1 MSRKKP
7 ETSPARSGSAR
18 PARPA
23 PARSAPRPAERQPE
37 RPAPA
42 ASPAGL
48 APGDV
53 LDLIA
58 SDPSQIDEGLS
69 VFEDSDGRSGL
80 DYDTDVGRID
90 LLARDR
96 SGALVVFMV
105 VESDVKSL
113 IGELLER
120 IGWVRTH
127 LAADAQEVRGVILLS
142 ELPDNLGY
150 AASALAD
157 TIELKLYRLALSFE
171 TVAI

>member
-58 SDPSQIDEGLS
+58 SDPSQIDEGLA

-80 DYDTDVGRID
+80 DYETDVGRID

-113 IGELLER
+113 IGELLCAR
-120 IGWVRTH
+120 CTGYWSRVDGWFSMS
-127 LAADAQEVRGVILLS
+127 GVPLS
-142 ELPDNLGY
+142 TNPVP
-150 AASALAD
+150 SQWP
-157 TIELKLYRLALSFE
+157 RRFS
-171 TVAI
+171 VM